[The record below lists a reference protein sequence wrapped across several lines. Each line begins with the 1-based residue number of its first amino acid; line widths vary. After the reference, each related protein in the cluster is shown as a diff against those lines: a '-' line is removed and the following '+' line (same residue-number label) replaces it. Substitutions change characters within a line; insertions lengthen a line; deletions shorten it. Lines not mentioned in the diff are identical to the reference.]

1 MKHSVAQIGAIVT
14 ASSLL
19 WVTPNE
25 DLDNTIFN
33 EVKSPL
39 YSAAQRKQI
48 SISELNSKPE
58 ELPRFGGSDV
68 TGERRGQKWEGREHH
83 QPLSTCIHSIIAW
96 SILRGLLEMLLW
108 TIQQYEY
115 VRSITAD
122 LRLFS

>member
-39 YSAAQRKQI
+39 HSAAQRKQI

-58 ELPRFGGSDV
+58 ELPRFGGSAE
-68 TGERRGQKWEGREHH
+68 TLRERGADKNDGREH

-96 SILRGLLEMLLW
+96 SILRGLLETLLW